1 MKQTAVDF
9 IVKELDILHRERK
22 EKVIDAET
30 FFKHKGVLIKEAKEM
45 EKQQTKYQA
54 ERMYSEEDVMN
65 ALHSV
70 ELKYNR
76 DFSKI
81 YEGVKEWFEQF
92 KKK

>member
-1 MKQTAVDF
+1 MKKETLEEAAQKYANDWEEMHSTLDSENMTLIAVSKIDF
-9 IVKELDILHRERK
+9 I
-22 EKVIDAET
+22 A
-30 FFKHKGVLIKEAKEM
+30 GANW
-45 EKQQTKYQA
+45 QA
-54 ERMYSEEDVMN
+54 ERMYSEEDVMD

>member
-1 MKQTAVDF
+1 MN
-9 IVKELDILHRERK
+9 
-22 EKVIDAET
+22 KV
-30 FFKHKGVLIKEAKEM
+30 FKEAAEREASLFY
-45 EKQQTKYQA
+45 EKGSLDWNKYRQVFIEGAKWQQ
-54 ERMYSEEDVMN
+54 ERMYSEENVMN

-81 YEGVKEWFEQF
+81 YEGMKEWFEQF

>member
-1 MKQTAVDF
+1 MNKETLEEAIGNYIYSNYDNQPLWEIIENAVKF
-9 IVKELDILHRERK
+9 
-22 EKVIDAET
+22 
-30 FFKHKGVLIKEAKEM
+30 GAKWQ
-45 EKQQTKYQA
+45 KK
-54 ERMYSEEDVMN
+54 RMYSEENVMN

-81 YEGVKEWFEQF
+81 YEGMKEWFEQF